1 MGQGAD
7 KNSKNKSV
15 PMAPMGHDHD
25 LLNIVIKLFL
35 FLEKLLFKKNYI
47 INIIINIIEK
57 LLLLKNY
64 F

>member
-1 MGQGAD
+1 MGQRSD
-7 KNSKNKSV
+7 KNSKNKSI

-35 FLEKLLFKKNYI
+35 FLEKLFKKNY
-47 INIIINIIEK
+47 IIINIIEK
-57 LLLLKNY
+57 ILLLKNY